1 MSAPAA
7 GSSVLHVVI
16 PVHDEEVGR
25 AASVARVHRH
35 LSRLPSSFRI
45 TVADSAST
53 DGTALVARRLG
64 HEYGEVRAVHPAL
77 RPGDR
82 SRLTRG
88 SRTRRGSRRELS
100 SRGYNLLLR
109 GTLRAV
115 YSSER
120 RVNGGCRISCEPARN
135 SSAGRPRPTERRR
148 PVGSTNPDVRVT
160 LRWKLPASRR

>member
-1 MSAPAA
+1 
-7 GSSVLHVVI
+7 VI
-16 PVHDEEVGR
+16 PVHDEEVGL

-35 LSRLPSSFRI
+35 LSRLPCSFRI

-64 HEYGEVRAVHPAL
+64 HEYAEVRAVHPAL
-77 RPGDR
+77 RPGDQVEADPGLAHPAR
-82 SRLTRG
+82 AQA
-88 SRTRRGSRRELS
+88 ELS

-148 PVGSTNPDVRVT
+148 PMGSTNPDVRVT